1 MIVRHQRPSKSGRGF
16 RKLARYIRGQSDDP
30 RATWFLAA
38 NLPGVA
44 TAHDV
49 ELACHLVEAVQA
61 QNTRAGKDRTYH
73 LVISL
78 HPEDRSLQ
86 SKELSHLVESLVDTL
101 GFSEHQY
108 IAARHNDKDHEHLHV
123 AINKIHPESFRLHSP
138 SWDHQKLFSAGRAL
152 EAELRLTPLRT
163 RTQARDD
170 LPQQAADYE
179 AQQGVESFARWAG
192 KTLAP
197 ALLATELRSWDDVH
211 RTCGRFGVVLR
222 AHGNGLVFEDAERG
236 VRVKASSIGRDFSK
250 PRLSTRFG
258 DFQPAS
264 ARHLEASGRAPRRY
278 SPMPRTV
285 PRKLW
290 MEYTQSLDRV
300 RLQRTEAWDGYRKS
314 TSRERQRLR
323 ERYEH
328 QRRLLAAL
336 PVSGQDRKRLLKQLA
351 QRRSIES
358 RLLRRKL
365 AHQRKLIQ
373 KTPHPGSW
381 RHFIASRA
389 AGGDA
394 RATRL
399 VQQRERERSGWD
411 LDRGE

>member
-1 MIVRHQRPSKSGRGF
+1 MTSRRGPCAATSRCASRVCRPSCDGSCKLGADPGAWNSSRGSGYERG
-16 RKLARYIRGQSDDP
+16 
-30 RATWFLAA
+30 
-38 NLPGVA
+38 V
-44 TAHDV
+44 
-49 ELACHLVEAVQA
+49 
-61 QNTRAGKDRTYH
+61 
-73 LVISL
+73 
-78 HPEDRSLQ
+78 
-86 SKELSHLVESLVDTL
+86 VD
-101 GFSEHQY
+101 
-108 IAARHNDKDHEHLHV
+108 
-123 AINKIHPESFRLHSP
+123 
-138 SWDHQKLFSAGRAL
+138 
-152 EAELRLTPLRT
+152 AELRLTPLRT

-300 RLQRTEAWDGYRKS
+300 RLQRTETWDGYREI
-314 TSRERQRLR
+314 RPRLAN
-323 ERYEH
+323 E
-328 QRRLLAAL
+328 
-336 PVSGQDRKRLLKQLA
+336 PKR
-351 QRRSIES
+351 
-358 RLLRRKL
+358 
-365 AHQRKLIQ
+365 H
-373 KTPHPGSW
+373 T
-381 RHFIASRA
+381 
-389 AGGDA
+389 
-394 RATRL
+394 TTT
-399 VQQRERERSGWD
+399 
-411 LDRGE
+411 

>member
-1 MIVRHQRPSKSGRGF
+1 LSGISARPSRAGAFASSRATFVARATTLEQHGSSPPTSPAQPPPTTSSSPATWSRPSKR
-16 RKLARYIRGQSDDP
+16 RIPAQAR
-30 RATWFLAA
+30 
-38 NLPGVA
+38 
-44 TAHDV
+44 TAP
-49 ELACHLVEAVQA
+49 
-61 QNTRAGKDRTYH
+61 T
-73 LVISL
+73 I
-78 HPEDRSLQ
+78 
-86 SKELSHLVESLVDTL
+86 LSSRFT
-101 GFSEHQY
+101 
-108 IAARHNDKDHEHLHV
+108 
-123 AINKIHPESFRLHSP
+123 
-138 SWDHQKLFSAGRAL
+138 QKLFSAGRAL

-300 RLQRTEAWDGYRKS
+300 RLQRTEAWDGYREI
-314 TSRERQRLR
+314 RPRLAN
-323 ERYEH
+323 E
-328 QRRLLAAL
+328 
-336 PVSGQDRKRLLKQLA
+336 PKR
-351 QRRSIES
+351 
-358 RLLRRKL
+358 
-365 AHQRKLIQ
+365 H
-373 KTPHPGSW
+373 T
-381 RHFIASRA
+381 
-389 AGGDA
+389 
-394 RATRL
+394 TTT
-399 VQQRERERSGWD
+399 
-411 LDRGE
+411 

>member
-49 ELACHLVEAVQA
+49 ELACRLVEAVQA

-86 SKELSHLVESLVDTL
+86 SKELSHVVESLVDTL

-170 LPQQAADYE
+170 LPQQAADYG